1 MEDKI
6 KQALENDQW
15 IDITTLG
22 RKTGQHRRIELGIH
36 LIDGEYYITGTP
48 GKRGWYANMIANPQF
63 TVHLKESMAASLRAE
78 ATPIRDEEVR
88 RAVFAKLVIEMGR
101 GEEQVA
107 EWVADSALVR
117 VKFLDP

>member
-1 MEDKI
+1 MDENS

-48 GKRGWYANMIANPQF
+48 GRRSWYANMIANPQF
-63 TVHLKESMAASLRAE
+63 TVHLKESMEKNLRAE
-78 ATPIRDEEVR
+78 SAAIRDENER
-88 RAVFAKLVIEMGR
+88 RNIFTKFLEDMG
-101 GEEQVA
+101 GNNELED
-107 EWVADSALVR
+107 WVAGSALVR
-117 VKFLDP
+117 VTFLGE